1 MTRAPWRAR
10 RLGAIALG
18 LALAAVPFARYRFA
32 APHPTA
38 HADHGA
44 HHGGIVGMVGEV
56 HLEVV
61 RGAGVIEIYP
71 TDAYRRPLVAR
82 AGRVSFS
89 GGPSAPLAWH
99 DDRLRAPDDPSA
111 RAAGCEVLLADG
123 RVVRMDVEF

>member
-1 MTRAPWRAR
+1 MTRVPRGVR
-10 RLGAIALG
+10 RLGAIVLGVG
-18 LALAAVPFARYRFA
+18 LAAAPFARYRFA

-61 RGAGVIEIYP
+61 RRTGVIEIFP
-71 TDAYRRPLVAR
+71 TNAYRRPLVAR
-82 AGRVSFS
+82 GGRVSFP
-89 GGPSAPLAWH
+89 GGQSVPLAWH
-99 DDRLRAPDDPSA
+99 ADRLRAQDDPTA
-111 RAAGCEVLLADG
+111 RAAGCEVILADG